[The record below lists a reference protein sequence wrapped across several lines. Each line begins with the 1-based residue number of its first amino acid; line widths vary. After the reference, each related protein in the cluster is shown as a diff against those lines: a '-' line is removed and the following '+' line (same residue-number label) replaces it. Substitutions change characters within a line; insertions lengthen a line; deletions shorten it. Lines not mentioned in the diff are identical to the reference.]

1 MRFLD
6 EARVTVRSGRGGA
19 GCVSFRRERHIEFG
33 GPDGGGG
40 GRGGDVV
47 LECVG
52 DLNTLIDF
60 RYRQHFAARN
70 GRPGEGSNKTGASAD
85 PVVLRLP
92 PGTEVLDQDGA
103 TLLADVVR
111 PGHRIVLLTGGG
123 GGRGNASFKSS
134 TRRTPRHAE
143 PGRAGEERRLLLRLK
158 LIADVGLIGL
168 PNAGKSSLLARVSR
182 ARPRIADYAFTT
194 LHPQLGVVERP
205 DDAFVIA
212 DLPGLVRGAHRN
224 VGLGD
229 RFLGHAE
236 RCACL
241 LHLVDGAARDAAA
254 DYAAIRAELD
264 AYGRGLE
271 RKPAIVALSKID
283 TLDPDA
289 RERAREA
296 LAGAAGDDV
305 LALSSVS
312 GEGVEETLERLRER
326 LRADAARPVR
336 AEAALG

>member
-1 MRFLD
+1 M
-6 EARVTVRSGRGGA
+6 
-19 GCVSFRRERHIEFG
+19 
-33 GPDGGGG
+33 
-40 GRGGDVV
+40 
-47 LECVG
+47 
-52 DLNTLIDF
+52 
-60 RYRQHFAARN
+60 
-70 GRPGEGSNKTGASAD
+70 
-85 PVVLRLP
+85 
-92 PGTEVLDQDGA
+92 LDQDGA

-212 DLPGLVRGAHRN
+212 DLPGAGQGRPS
-224 VGLGD
+224 
-229 RFLGHAE
+229 E
-236 RCACL
+236 RRPGRPLSRPCRTLRPACCTWWT
-241 LHLVDGAARDAAA
+241 ARARDAAA